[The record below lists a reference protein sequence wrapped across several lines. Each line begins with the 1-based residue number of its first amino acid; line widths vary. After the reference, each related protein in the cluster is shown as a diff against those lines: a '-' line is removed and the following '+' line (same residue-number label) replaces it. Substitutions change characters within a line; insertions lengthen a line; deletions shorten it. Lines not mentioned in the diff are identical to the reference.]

1 MKKRLHLSLVALV
14 GSVILFV
21 VTSLAWFTVSEFV
34 NIDFFSASVLDQE
47 IEYVF
52 YESDDGVTYTE
63 TTNLEFSLRSPGD
76 IKYYRLVVTN
86 PETSNYNVNI
96 FLSGITD
103 VNSDG
108 STYVGPESLTEV
120 IQVTSTMDSSVLV
133 DDRLD
138 VLINGSLAS
147 VSNSFTLAGGQSK
160 TLDFTLSIVGSADN
174 TYQNLGI
181 EIDQIKVYFDT
192 Q

>member
-34 NIDFFSASVLDQE
+34 NIDFFSGSVADQQ

-52 YESDDGVTYTE
+52 YESDDGVSYTE
-63 TTNLEFSLRSPGD
+63 ITSLDFSLRSPGD
-76 IKYYRLVVTN
+76 MKYYRLVVTN
-86 PETSNYNVNI
+86 PEASDYNVNI
-96 FLSGITD
+96 FLTGITN

-108 STYVGPESLTEV
+108 TTYVGPESLTEV
-120 IQVTSTMDSSVLV
+120 IQVTSTIDSTTLV
-133 DDRLD
+133 DDTLN
-138 VLINGSLAS
+138 VLTSGSIAS

-160 TLDFTLSIVGSADN
+160 TLDFTLSILGTADN